1 MDKRSIF
8 ERGFAILLSVILMA
22 ACFPLSIFAEDTTQD
37 PDFSGTNLMNLENVQ
52 PSGYTTTTN
61 PYGYDIGE
69 PFLMVE
75 QNELMYLNAWDNK
88 VRQASYFSMG
98 SESALNTFAKN
109 KSGSSGTF
117 SNPNYKLMQAVSF
130 DPTGSGR
137 RDHVAFVGV
146 SGQDK
151 KGYMWVIDTTKGTDS
166 DLSGLV
172 EIGDFSYMF
181 DASAFKVP
189 TYSNRSFLNI
199 VAGDFDGDGKESIV
213 VYTPESYNAGGC
225 QIQQWDYDGDS
236 LSRRGKSN
244 SLLMGYYNDHPWYD
258 VERSEG
264 NQRRKL
270 GVSMAVGDFNGDCV
284 DDLAVLSYCHRLPND
299 EAQIDYYR
307 PVVKIVYGTKGDTGS
322 SIVTK
327 SAAQSEEF
335 YTSKGKSGGR
345 DRYEFPVG
353 ASLTCGDFDGDGDV
367 DLFLA
372 GMLGKL
378 GTWKKNNQQVNE
390 TIDMNAGYLYIGKLS
405 NSGNGF
411 VKTTNQT
418 IESNGWTDGGYH
430 DADDVW
436 QQLAVESV
444 AINGKGRGAKELV
457 FLSGTL
463 YDASNNKPVAVY
475 TGDYFK
481 SADDGAGSTTRI
493 SNCDIQSIAVGNFDG
508 NTAGREQVVFTIALK
523 HASNNKSHLLT
534 GYMRGINYKDTTV
547 NGEIKEYGTAG
558 GYDCLVPTDSYVNT
572 DAQNAV
578 SFLVIPVDKN
588 NDGVLAKYRGVT
600 YAYTDP
606 DVKAVLQAAP
616 YFDEVMDAG
625 NNETEYVLTESYE
638 LSDWDS
644 DSVSFSIGYS
654 TEFKFLG
661 GEASIETGYALDWTK
676 SFERSLHEEWSQS
689 FSAQAYNSV
698 VVSRTPVFVYEYD
711 IQNAD
716 GTWNDKTVM
725 QTAIPQGP
733 VYEQL
738 SVDAYN
744 KFATEYNK
752 YMADRTNKPT
762 CYLLEKINPA
772 ANWMDGNEGDPYRYN
787 HDGWDALN
795 PDIQASAIS
804 KSEFALGYNGTLD
817 KVAWT
822 KENTTTK
829 SVEMSHGFFFNSSIK
844 WGDDKVGMHG
854 VTTSLQYS
862 DGKGNS
868 TSKGTAVGASCTVTS
883 LDKQSLV
890 AEGIP
895 APVVDAY
902 RFHWTLGQWQR
913 HLSGAA
919 NNKTPFIGYS
929 VTNLSSPPRAIDN
942 LDKTITRGEGN
953 FDLKLSWTKPDCE
966 NGHPEITGY
975 YVYSKDESGAYTKVS
990 EKLPAEATEYEI
1002 KQLDLNGKY
1011 TYVVT
1016 TVATVDN
1023 QDYES
1028 VWSNEAHYRA
1038 DEAPYIGSN
1047 GNWWVGG
1054 TDTGVKAAGDDGKP
1068 GKDGET
1074 PYIGENGNWW
1084 IGFTDTKVKAAGT
1097 DGKDGEKGEDGE
1109 TPYIGENGNWWIG
1122 ETDTGVKAVGTD
1134 GADGTNG
1141 ADGLT
1146 PSIGENG
1153 NWWIGE
1159 TDTGVKAAGTDGT
1172 NGTNGA
1178 DGLTPSIG
1186 ENGNWWIGETDT
1198 GVKAAGTDG
1207 TNGTNGADGLTPSIG
1222 ENGNWWIGETD
1233 TGVKA
1238 AGTDGTNGTN
1248 GADGLTPSIGENGNW
1263 WIGATDTGV
1272 KAAATDGADGKDGAD
1287 GTNGVDG
1294 RTPQLKIGD
1303 DNLWYVSYDNGQ
1315 NWESL
1320 NVKATGEMG
1329 ATGAQGEKGDKGD
1342 QGEQGIQGVQGE
1354 KGDKGDQGEQGIQG
1368 VQGEKGDKGDQGAQG
1383 IQGVQGEKGDKGDQ
1397 GKQGIQ
1403 GVQGEK
1409 GDAGA
1414 DGASGQNGT
1423 NGINGKN
1430 GVNGQDGQN
1439 GQDGKDGQDGT
1450 AGRGIDNAMIDNDGY
1465 LILTMT
1471 DGTTI
1476 NAGLVRDTSAVA
1488 NKEANDSATAKSL
1501 ATAAV
1506 GLSGASLLWN
1516 IAMLALS
1523 ITMKRK
1529 HTTFHR

>member
-8 ERGFAILLSVILMA
+8 GRGLAILLSVTLMA

-37 PDFSGTNLMNLENVQ
+37 PDFSGTNLMNLESVQ

-61 PYGYDIGE
+61 PYGYGIGE

-75 QNELMYLNAWDNK
+75 QNELMYLNAWDNN

-98 SESALNTFAKN
+98 SESALKTFAKN

-166 DLSGLV
+166 DRSQLV
-172 EIGDFSYMF
+172 EIGDFGYMF
-181 DASAFKVP
+181 DGNGFEVP
-189 TYSNRSFLNI
+189 TYSNRSFFNI

-213 VYTPESYNAGGC
+213 VYTPKQTPRNQASGC
-225 QIQQWDYDGDS
+225 QIQEWDYDGS
-236 LSRRGKSN
+236 NKALSKRGEGN

-258 VERSEG
+258 VEDSEG

-284 DDLAVLSYCHRLPND
+284 DDLAVLSYCHRLPKD
-299 EAQIDYYR
+299 EAKIDYYR

-335 YTSKGKSGGR
+335 YTSMGYTGGR
-345 DRYEFPVG
+345 YYYEFPVG
-353 ASLTCGDFDGDGDV
+353 ASLTCGDFDGDGDD

-372 GMLGKL
+372 GMLAYF
-378 GTWKKNNQQVNE
+378 GTWKKDSSMVNE
-390 TIDMNAGYLYIGKLS
+390 EITMKSDYVYVGKLT
-405 NSGNGF
+405 NTGNGF
-411 VKTTNQT
+411 SKTMNLNRTV
-418 IESNGWTDGGYH
+418 ESNGWTDGGYH

-463 YDASNNKPVAVY
+463 YDVSNNKPAAVY

-508 NTAGREQVVFTIALK
+508 NKAGREQVVFTIALK
-523 HASNNKSHLLT
+523 HANNNESHLLN
-534 GYMRGINYKDTTV
+534 GYMRGIKYNDVTV
-547 NGEIKEYGTAG
+547 NGEVKEYGTAG

-578 SFLVIPVDKN
+578 SFLVIPVDRN

-654 TEFKFLG
+654 TEFSFPG
-661 GEASIETGYALDWTK
+661 GKASIETGYALDWTK

-711 IQNAD
+711 IQNAN

-744 KFATEYNK
+744 KFAEEYNK
-752 YMADRTNKPT
+752 YMADRKDKPT
-762 CYLLEKINPA
+762 CYLLEKIDPA
-772 ANWMDGNEGDPYRYN
+772 DNWMDGNEGDPYRYN
-787 HDGWDALN
+787 HDGWESLR
-795 PDIQASAIS
+795 PDIQAAAIS

-844 WGDDKVGMHG
+844 WGKEDVAMHG
-854 VTTSLQYS
+854 VTTSLEYS

-929 VTNLSSPPRAIDN
+929 VTNLSSPPRAIDD

-966 NGHPEITGY
+966 NGHPQITGY
-975 YVYSKDESGAYTKVS
+975 YVYSKDESGAYTKIS
-990 EKLPAEATEYEI
+990 EKLSADATEYEI
-1002 KQLDLNGKY
+1002 KNLDLNGKY

-1023 QDYES
+1023 KDYES

-1068 GKDGET
+1068 GKNGET

-1097 DGKDGEKGEDGE
+1097 DGKDGEKGENGE

-1122 ETDTGVKAVGTD
+1122 EADTGVKAAGTD

-1153 NWWIGE
+1153 NWWIG
-1159 TDTGVKAAGTDGT
+1159 T
-1172 NGTNGA
+1172 
-1178 DGLTPSIG
+1178 
-1186 ENGNWWIGETDT
+1186 
-1198 GVKAAGTDG
+1198 
-1207 TNGTNGADGLTPSIG
+1207 
-1222 ENGNWWIGETD
+1222 
-1233 TGVKA
+1233 
-1238 AGTDGTNGTN
+1238 
-1248 GADGLTPSIGENGNW
+1248 
-1263 WIGATDTGV
+1263 TDTGV

-1329 ATGAQGEKGDKGD
+1329 ATGAKGEQGIQGVQGEKGDKGD

-1368 VQGEKGDKGDQGAQG
+1368 VQGEKGDKGDQGEQG
-1383 IQGVQGEKGDKGDQ
+1383 IQGVQGEKGDQ
-1397 GKQGIQ
+1397 GEQGIQ

-1439 GQDGKDGQDGT
+1439 GQDGKDGQDGA

-1529 HTTFHR
+1529 YTTFHR